1 MGARDKIGGDLW
13 WVSTTRVKENC
24 FSCRGLY
31 WSWCSGAM
39 LALLVS
45 SSLEQIYS
53 TDNKTSTLEA
63 IKSLDYLIRVG
74 LNQDNPDAQSND
86 GCDAAI
92 IKVEPQKINFI
103 LQVRN

>member
-1 MGARDKIGGDLW
+1 
-13 WVSTTRVKENC
+13 
-24 FSCRGLY
+24 
-31 WSWCSGAM
+31 M

-63 IKSLDYLIRVG
+63 IKSLDYLTRVG

-92 IKVEPQKINFI
+92 IKNRTTEEETLFYRCEIRFI
-103 LQVRN
+103 